1 MLVSFS
7 MFPVGKRESVSG
19 EVKKI
24 VDLIDKSGLPY
35 RMSAMST
42 VVEGDWDS
50 IMTLINKCRLRLK
63 RTNNRIYM
71 VLTMDDRKGARGRL
85 TGKVGSIEKKLKRKV
100 KT

>member
-24 VDLIDKSGLPY
+24 IDLIDKSGLPY
-35 RMSAMST
+35 KTSAMST
-42 VVEGDWDS
+42 AVEGDWDS

-85 TGKVGSIEKKLKRKV
+85 IGKVESIEKKLKRKV